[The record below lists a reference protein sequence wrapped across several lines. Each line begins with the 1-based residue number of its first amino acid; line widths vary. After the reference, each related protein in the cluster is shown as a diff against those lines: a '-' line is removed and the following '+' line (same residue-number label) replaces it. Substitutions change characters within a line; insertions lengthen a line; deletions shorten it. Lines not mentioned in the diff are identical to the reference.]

1 MILRVIA
8 SLLLVLLLIPGG
20 LGCLLVPSRD
30 RRLVLLGGY
39 CASLA
44 VFEVFQLVFHVT
56 AGSLRLM
63 TLLWCVLCAALAVWG
78 YARHG
83 REVWRGGY
91 KLPKLTRIEWLLFAL
106 GAAVVVALTLNTVL
120 NTYYGNWDDETYCAN
135 AVASWYSDLVN
146 RHNPNMG
153 LLQDAFYDKK
163 YTVAGW
169 PIYSSMLA
177 VLTGLHPAIVYR
189 TILPLFELPLACYA
203 GWLIVRHIFRENRT
217 KALLAFLY
225 LQLFMIAAAE
235 TVGGATNEWWQV
247 VDIWSGKA
255 LAFNIVS
262 PLVLWLLFEIE
273 DCTDQAKHRALWR
286 VLFLVCCACSLI
298 AASLYMTVPV
308 ELALWGGLYL
318 LRTRRWRDLRGFV
331 ACGIPLVICAVFVK
345 I

>member
-1 MILRVIA
+1 MQLLYKILGDTGVVYHLSAFIPYAVI
-8 SLLLVLLLIPGG
+8 LVLACTAVKKRFGWVPAAV
-20 LGCLLVPSRD
+20 LVTMSSIMKEAVVHNVEARMYALEMCIRD
-30 RRLVLLGGY
+30 R
-39 CASLA
+39 
-44 VFEVFQLVFHVT
+44 
-56 AGSLRLM
+56 
-63 TLLWCVLCAALAVWG
+63 
-78 YARHG
+78 
-83 REVWRGGY
+83 
-91 KLPKLTRIEWLLFAL
+91 
-106 GAAVVVALTLNTVL
+106 
-120 NTYYGNWDDETYCAN
+120 
-135 AVASWYSDLVN
+135 
-146 RHNPNMG
+146 
-153 LLQDAFYDKK
+153 
-163 YTVAGW
+163 
-169 PIYSSMLA
+169 
-177 VLTGLHPAIVYR
+177 
-189 TILPLFELPLACYA
+189 
-203 GWLIVRHIFRENRT
+203 
-217 KALLAFLY
+217 
-225 LQLFMIAAAE
+225 FMIAAAE